1 MKKFMH
7 RASLLFL
14 LLILSCSGSGDDES
28 QTNEYIDLFISSTT
42 GFVGETIIFSAFDG
56 EGNNV
61 STSADFY
68 VNEVK
73 IASNTHIFN
82 NIGTYSVYAQLG
94 QLTSETKTVEIMATP
109 ITFKQNVV
117 VEDFTGTWCGWCPR
131 VSEAVRL
138 LKQETSDAIVIAIHN
153 GDAMQF
159 LQEGTIRAAFN
170 VTGFPTALINRQER
184 WASPQPSNVSQV
196 TGKMSGKSYASVAME
211 SSVSGD
217 DLNLKVKVRMG
228 YGYKTM
234 KLAVYILED
243 GLVYDQRNFT
253 SYYGA
258 ADPIRDFVHD
268 DVLRRSLTNVF
279 GDDLP
284 SDQVGHDKIYTRD
297 FVYAIPPNYDKS
309 KVKLVAFVTTGA
321 ERTIVNVRKSKLGET
336 QDFQPL
342 DE

>member
-7 RASLLFL
+7 KASLLFL
-14 LLILSCSGSGDDES
+14 LLIFSCSGSGDDES

-42 GFVGETIIFSAFDG
+42 GFVGETIIFSVFDG

-73 IASNTHIFN
+73 IASNTHTFN

-159 LQEGTIRAAFN
+159 SQEGTIRQAFN

-184 WASPQPSNVSQV
+184 WASPQPSNVAQV
-196 TGKMSGKSYASVAME
+196 TGKMSRKSYASVAME
-211 SSVSGD
+211 SRV
-217 DLNLKVKVRMG
+217 
-228 YGYKTM
+228 
-234 KLAVYILED
+234 E
-243 GLVYDQRNFT
+243 
-253 SYYGA
+253 
-258 ADPIRDFVHD
+258 
-268 DVLRRSLTNVF
+268 
-279 GDDLP
+279 
-284 SDQVGHDKIYTRD
+284 
-297 FVYAIPPNYDKS
+297 
-309 KVKLVAFVTTGA
+309 
-321 ERTIVNVRKSKLGET
+321 
-336 QDFQPL
+336 
-342 DE
+342 

>member
-1 MKKFMH
+1 MKKIMN
-7 RASLLFL
+7 RASLLFI
-14 LLILSCSGSGDDES
+14 LLILSCSGSGDDEG

-42 GFVGETIIFSAFDG
+42 GFVGETIIFSVFDG

-73 IASNTHIFN
+73 INSNTHTFN
-82 NIGTYSVYAQLG
+82 NTGTYSVYAQFG

-159 LQEGTIRAAFN
+159 SQEGTIRAAFN

-196 TGKMSGKSYASVAME
+196 TGKMNGKSYASVAME

-217 DLNLKVKVRMG
+217 NLNLKVKVRMG

-234 KLAVYILED
+234 KLAVYMLED

-253 SYYGA
+253 SYYGG

-309 KVKLVAFVTTGA
+309 KVKLVAFVTTGS
-321 ERTIVNVRKSKLGET
+321 ERTIVNVRQSKLGET

>member
-1 MKKFMH
+1 MCI
-7 RASLLFL
+7 R
-14 LLILSCSGSGDDES
+14 DR
-28 QTNEYIDLFISSTT
+28 
-42 GFVGETIIFSAFDG
+42 
-56 EGNNV
+56 
-61 STSADFY
+61 STSADFF
-68 VNEVK
+68 VDDIK
-73 IASNTHIFN
+73 IASNTHTFN
-82 NIGTYSVYAQLG
+82 STGTFNVYAKHG
-94 QLTSETKTVEIMATP
+94 QLTSENRIIEIFPTP

-138 LKQETSDAIVIAIHN
+138 LKQETSDAIVVAIHQ
-153 GDAMQF
+153 GDPMQF
-159 LQEGTIRAAFN
+159 SQEGTIRAAFN

-217 DLNLKVKVRMG
+217 NLDLKVKVKMG
-228 YGYKTM
+228 FSYKSM
-234 KLAVYILED
+234 KLAVYMIED

-284 SDQVGHDKIYTRD
+284 SDQVGHDKTFTRD
-297 FVYAIPPNYDKS
+297 FLYAIPPLS
-309 KVKLVAFVTTGA
+309 L
-321 ERTIVNVRKSKLGET
+321 IHI
-336 QDFQPL
+336 
-342 DE
+342 

>member
-28 QTNEYIDLFISSTT
+28 QTNEYISLFISSTE
-42 GFVGETIIFSAFDG
+42 GFVGETIIFSVFDG
-56 EGNNV
+56 DGNNV
-61 STSADFY
+61 STSADFF
-68 VNEVK
+68 VDDIK
-73 IASNTHIFN
+73 ISSNTHTFN
-82 NIGTYSVYAQLG
+82 STGTFNVHAEYG
-94 QLTSETKTVEIMATP
+94 QLTSETKTIEIMETP

-159 LQEGTIRAAFN
+159 SQEGTIRAAFN

-184 WASPQPSNVSQV
+184 WSSPQPSNVSQV

-217 DLNLKVKVRMG
+217 NLDLKVKVRMG

-234 KLAVYILED
+234 KLAVYMIED

-284 SDQVGHDKIYTRD
+284 ADQVGHDKTFTRD
-297 FVYAIPPNYDKS
+297 FLYAIPPNYDKS
-309 KVKLVAFVTTGA
+309 KLKLVAFVTTGA
-321 ERTIVNVRKSKLGET
+321 DRDIVNVRQSKLGET

-342 DE
+342 D

>member
-1 MKKFMH
+1 MKKFIH
-7 RASLLFL
+7 TTSLLFL
-14 LLILSCSGSGDDES
+14 LLILSCSGSGDDEG
-28 QTNEYIDLFISSTT
+28 QTNEYIDLFVSSTT
-42 GFVGETIIFSAFDG
+42 AFVGETIIFSVFDG

-73 IASNTHIFN
+73 IDSNTHTFN
-82 NIGTYSVYAQLG
+82 NTGTYSVYAKFG
-94 QLTSETKTVEIMATP
+94 QLTSETKTLEIMATP

-138 LKQETSDAIVIAIHN
+138 LKEETSDAIVIAIHN
-153 GDAMQF
+153 GDVMQF
-159 LQEGTIRAAFN
+159 SQEGTIRAAFN

-217 DLNLKVKVRMG
+217 NLNLKVKVRMG

-234 KLAVYILED
+234 KLAVYMLED
-243 GLVYDQRNFT
+243 GLVYNQRNFT
-253 SYYGA
+253 SYYGG

-284 SDQVGHDKIYTRD
+284 TDQVGHDKIYTRD

-309 KVKLVAFVTTGA
+309 KVKLVAFVTTGS
-321 ERTIVNVRKSKLGET
+321 ERTIVNVRQSKLGET

>member
-7 RASLLFL
+7 KASLLLL
-14 LLILSCSGSGDDES
+14 LLIFSCSGSGDDES
-28 QTNEYIDLFISSTT
+28 QTNEYISLFISSTE
-42 GFVGETIIFSAFDG
+42 GFVGETIIFSVFDG

-73 IASNTHIFN
+73 IASNTHTFN
-82 NIGTYSVYAQLG
+82 NIGTYSVSAQLG
-94 QLTSETKTVEIMATP
+94 QLTSETKTIEIMATP

-159 LQEGTIRAAFN
+159 SQEGTIRAAFN

-217 DLNLKVKVRMG
+217 NLDLKVKVKMG
-228 YGYKTM
+228 FSYKSM
-234 KLAVYILED
+234 KLAVYMIED
-243 GLVYDQRNFT
+243 DLVYDQRNFT

-284 SDQVGHDKIYTRD
+284 SDQVGHDKTFTRD
-297 FVYAIPPNYDKS
+297 FLYAIPPNYDKS
-309 KVKLVAFVTTGA
+309 KLKLVAFVTTGA
-321 ERTIVNVRKSKLGET
+321 DRDIVNVRQSKLGET

-342 DE
+342 D